1 MAPFLK
7 KQTCPSTETLLD
19 YSREAL
25 SPLDGA
31 RVSAHVTACDF
42 CGAEVQLLAHHPTAP
57 EAVAPIPIPP
67 AMEELATRLLAE
79 HVHLKMPRQRRAA

>member
-7 KQTCPSTETLLD
+7 KDTCPSTETLLA

-25 SPLDGA
+25 SPLDCTRISTHIA
-31 RVSAHVTACDF
+31 ACDF
-42 CGAEVQLLAHHPTAP
+42 CGAEVQLLAHHPITP
-57 EAVAPIPIPP
+57 DAVAPIAIPP
-67 AMEELATRLLAE
+67 AMEELATRLMAE